1 MLKAEIKP
9 NGDKVSVSIEI
20 CGDLRHVCADV
31 STMIHAIDERLT
43 ENDPRL
49 GHEFK
54 VLFTKG
60 FMDGVCF
67 EVDREHMEHYLAEGD
82 KSYRKN
88 DSGSSALLELL
99 NSLCEFMKDKN
110 AELEKIKEDDDN
122 DEAE

>member
-9 NGDKVSVSIEI
+9 NGDKTAISIEI
-20 CGDLRHVCADV
+20 CEDLRHICAEV
-31 STMIHAIDERLT
+31 NAMIHAIDERLT

-82 KSYRKN
+82 KSYHIS
-88 DSGSSALLELL
+88 DSNSNPLLELL
-99 NSLCEFMKDKN
+99 NHMCEFMKDKN
-110 AELEKIKEDDDN
+110 AELEKVKEDDDN

>member
-9 NGDKVSVSIEI
+9 NGDKTSISIEI
-20 CGDLRHVCADV
+20 CGDLRHVCADL
-31 STMIHAIDERLT
+31 SAMIHAIDERLT

-60 FMDGVCF
+60 FMDGICF
-67 EVDREHMEHYLAEGD
+67 GVDREHMEHYLAEGD

-88 DSGSSALLELL
+88 DSGSGALLELL